1 MRNGTVEPAVL
12 VVGGENASLGVVPP
26 FLQQRKGVVGGGN
39 DVLQAV
45 RADRIGFV
53 LCGCIGEVAVGDGRE
68 EVWQRRFVVIEE
80 SDGSCVK
87 SKLNSSADFGD

>member
-26 FLQQRKGVVGGGN
+26 FLQKRQGVVGEGN

-45 RADRIGFV
+45 WANGIRCV
-53 LCGCIGEVAVGDGRE
+53 LCGCVRGLQSEKGGRKSGRE
-68 EVWQRRFVVIEE
+68 GLSWQRKVMDLVWRR
-80 SDGSCVK
+80 
-87 SKLNSSADFGD
+87 N

>member
-12 VVGGENASLGVVPP
+12 VVGGEKASLGVVPP
-26 FLQQRKGVVGGGN
+26 FLQQRKGVVGGGD

-45 RADRIGFV
+45 RADRIEFA
-53 LCGCIGEVAVGDGRE
+53 LCGCIREVAVGEGRE

-87 SKLNSSADFGD
+87 SKLNSSADFGG